1 MDGQALSD
9 EENLQELASL
19 RLARELENF
28 GRDSSEH
35 ITIVGGVAIQ
45 QILKLRFLLVL
56 VLWLIWL
63 VLIRDF
69 SDWYEMQQ
77 SDDDL
82 D

>member
-1 MDGQALSD
+1 VDGQALSD